1 MIWYIQQMQ
10 FCEFLKLKKKKFV
23 ETIKDMGNV
32 YNMLRGK
39 KQDIKTVCMVDS
51 QF

>member
-1 MIWYIQQMQ
+1 MQ
-10 FCEFLKLKKKKFV
+10 FCEFLKLKKKSV

-39 KQDIKTVCMVDS
+39 KQDIKTVCIVDS